1 MIFRR
6 FTIRVILLVILISVS
21 GMIVVWSFDKPNL
34 AVARLTFIVMWILLI
49 ISLITYVTR
58 TNRTLKTFFD
68 SLRYIDTVKKSTG
81 KGRSFEELDKMY
93 QEIAGIIHQVE
104 LERETDRQYF
114 RYLVDHAGAGILSFS
129 ESGDVEII
137 NQAAKRI
144 LKIQQIKNIS
154 ALSALT
160 PELPVTISTMKPGR
174 QKLFKLIVDN
184 EVVGLSVRLAEYRIS
199 GRKIRLVSLQ
209 NIRKELEDEE
219 LDAWQKLIR
228 VLTHEIMNSITPV
241 NSLTNTIIRMLESD
255 GRPKRQDEIDD
266 GTLANALE
274 GLHSIEKRNKGLIGF
289 VLSYRSLTR
298 IHKPVFTRV
307 DIESMFI
314 NIGRLVKEELE
325 AAHIHL
331 FIVVNPPALTLEA
344 DEKLLEQVMINLINN
359 SRHALVGSLNPE
371 IQISARIDHDQALI
385 EVRDNGSG
393 IPEDMIGNIFIP
405 FFTTRAEGSG
415 IGLSLSRQIM
425 RLHGGSISVKS
436 RTGVETLFTLKLPL

>member
-6 FTIRVILLVILISVS
+6 FAIRVIFLVILISLA
-21 GMIVVWSFDKPNL
+21 GMLVVWSFSRPGL
-34 AVARLTFIVMWILLI
+34 AVARLTFIIIWILLI

-68 SLRYIDTVKKSTG
+68 SLRYIDTVKKSMG
-81 KGRSFEELDKMY
+81 KGRSFEELDKLY

-104 LERETDRQYF
+104 LDRETDRQYF

-129 ESGDVEII
+129 ESGDIEII
-137 NQAAKRI
+137 NDAARKI
-144 LKIQQIKNIS
+144 LKIKQIKNIS
-154 ALSALT
+154 SLSALS
-160 PELPVTISTMKPGR
+160 PELPVFLDTLKPGQ
-174 QKLFKLIVDN
+174 QKLFKLILDN

-209 NIRKELEDEE
+209 NIRNELEEEE

-241 NSLTNTIIRMLESD
+241 NSLTNTIIRMLESE
-255 GRPKRQDEIDD
+255 GRPKRKDEIDD
-266 GTLANALE
+266 GTLENALE

-289 VLSYRSLTR
+289 VQSYRSLTR
-298 IHKPVFTRV
+298 IQKPMFTKV
-307 DIESMFI
+307 DIESMFM

-331 FIVVNPPALTLEA
+331 FVMVNPPGLSLEA

-359 SRHALVGSLNPE
+359 SRHALAGTINPE
-371 IQISARIDHDQALI
+371 IQISAKIDHDQVLI
-385 EVRDNGSG
+385 EVKDNGSG

-436 RTGVETLFTLKLPL
+436 EPGIETIFTLKLPL

>member
-6 FTIRVILLVILISVS
+6 FTIRVIILVILISLA
-21 GMIVVWSFDKPNL
+21 GLLVVWSFNRLDL
-34 AVARLTFIVMWILLI
+34 TVARLTFIAIWILLI
-49 ISLITYVTR
+49 ISLITYVTH

-68 SLRYIDTVKKSTG
+68 SLRYIDTVKKSRG

-93 QEIAGIIHQVE
+93 QEIAGIIQQVE
-104 LERETDRQYF
+104 LDRETDRQYF
-114 RYLVDHAGAGILSFS
+114 RYLVDHAGTGIMSFS
-129 ESGDVEII
+129 ESGDIEII
-137 NQAAKRI
+137 NQAARKI
-144 LKIQQIKNIS
+144 LKIKQIKNIS
-154 ALSALT
+154 ALGALS
-160 PELPVTISTMKPGR
+160 PELPVILSSLKPGH

-209 NIRKELEDEE
+209 NIRNELEEEE

-241 NSLTNTIIRMLESD
+241 NSLTNTIIRMLESE

-274 GLHSIEKRNKGLIGF
+274 GLHSIEKRNKGLVGF
-289 VLSYRSLTR
+289 VQSYRSLTR
-298 IHKPVFTRV
+298 IQKPVFTKV
-307 DIESMFI
+307 DIEYMFL

-331 FIVVNPPALTLEA
+331 FVMVNPPGLSLEA

-359 SRHALVGSLNPE
+359 SRHALVGTINPE
-371 IQISARIDHDQALI
+371 IQISAKIDHDQALI
-385 EVRDNGSG
+385 EVKDNGSG

-415 IGLSLSRQIM
+415 IGLSLSRQII
-425 RLHGGSISVKS
+425 RLHSGSISVKS
-436 RTGVETLFTLKLPL
+436 RPGIETIFTLKLPL